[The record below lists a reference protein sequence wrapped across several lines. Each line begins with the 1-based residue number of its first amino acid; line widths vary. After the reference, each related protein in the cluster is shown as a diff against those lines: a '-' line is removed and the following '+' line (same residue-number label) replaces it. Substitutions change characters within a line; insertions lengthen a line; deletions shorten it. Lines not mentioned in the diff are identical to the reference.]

1 MFSDYRK
8 YLLRIRNNLIQ
19 CGVEF
24 PVERVS
30 SYRDVFELG
39 CELDEVLWYYSVL
52 AVSGSVDAL
61 QGFFLPLNGYY
72 KERLRTLTYKEF
84 ADFLKD
90 YDKISVSG
98 KLKSKKALDKLKAEL
113 ESSSKKYGN
122 MVKLSEIGEGVGVS
136 HGRYVE
142 DVEESGRVAEE
153 PKGEFV
159 DHGRYVDETEGY
171 LEDDEPFEF
180 AEEGIEDEEPF
191 EFAEDDNGYYDID
204 EEPFEFADEGEVYV
218 EDDEEP
224 FEFAD
229 EEEYFNTSD
238 EDEEPFEFAD
248 EDEEPF
254 EIIEEDEEP
263 FEFADED
270 EVYEEDEEPFEFA
283 DEDEEPFEF
292 AEDNEVYEEDEEPF
306 EFAEDDGYVEEDEEP
321 FEFAEDEEEYV
332 EDDEPFEFA
341 EDDQGYEEDEEPF
354 EFVEDDEPF
363 EFAEDEDDFVE
374 DEEPFEFAEEEE
386 VPTQSRVV
394 AEPQKSPSDEVPQR
408 DLSDT
413 LQDFTNGF
421 LTSVKRAA
429 VKGFKKLEK

>member
-142 DVEESGRVAEE
+142 DVEKSGRVAEE

-171 LEDDEPFEF
+171 LEGEEPFEF

-191 EFAEDDNGYYDID
+191 EFAEDDNGYYDTD
-204 EEPFEFADEGEVYV
+204 EEPFEFADEGEAYV

-248 EDEEPF
+248 
-254 EIIEEDEEP
+254 
-263 FEFADED
+263 
-270 EVYEEDEEPFEFA
+270 
-283 DEDEEPFEF
+283 
-292 AEDNEVYEEDEEPF
+292 
-306 EFAEDDGYVEEDEEP
+306 EDEEP

-354 EFVEDDEPF
+354 EFAEDDEPF
-363 EFAEDEDDFVE
+363 EFAEDEDGYVE

>member
-1 MFSDYRK
+1 MLSDYRK

-84 ADFLKD
+84 ANFLKD

-142 DVEESGRVAEE
+142 DVEESGRVVEE
-153 PKGEFV
+153 SKGEFV
-159 DHGRYVDETEGY
+159 AHGRYVDETEGY

-191 EFAEDDNGYYDID
+191 EFAEDDNGYYDTD
-204 EEPFEFADEGEVYV
+204 EEPFEFADEEEVYV

-229 EEEYFNTSD
+229 ED
-238 EDEEPFEFAD
+238 DEPFEFAD

-341 EDDQGYEEDEEPF
+341 EDDEPF
-354 EFVEDDEPF
+354 D
-363 EFAEDEDDFVE
+363 FAEDEDDFVE

>member
-84 ADFLKD
+84 ANFLKD

-142 DVEESGRVAEE
+142 DVEESGRVVEE

-171 LEDDEPFEF
+171 LEDEEPFEF

-191 EFAEDDNGYYDID
+191 EFAKDDNGYYDTD
-204 EEPFEFADEGEVYV
+204 EEPFEFADEGEAYI
-218 EDDEEP
+218 EDDKEP

-238 EDEEPFEFAD
+238 EDEEPFET
-248 EDEEPF
+248 
-254 EIIEEDEEP
+254 IEEDEEP

-354 EFVEDDEPF
+354 EFAEDDEPF